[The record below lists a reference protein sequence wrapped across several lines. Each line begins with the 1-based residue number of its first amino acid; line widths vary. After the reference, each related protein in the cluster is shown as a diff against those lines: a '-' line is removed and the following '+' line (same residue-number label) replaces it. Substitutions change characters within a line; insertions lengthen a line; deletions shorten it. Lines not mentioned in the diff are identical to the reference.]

1 MKPIRV
7 GDEAC
12 WVEENG
18 SHRREGEW
26 GKKKERRDEE
36 ERGRRPMYNIRVP
49 ASLAPLVH
57 YKAPGR
63 LETLLVGPTAW
74 YNGAKTHGAL

>member
-1 MKPIRV
+1 MRLV
-7 GDEAC
+7 GWKRMAAIGGR
-12 WVEENG
+12 ENG
-18 SHRREGEW
+18 GRR
-26 GKKKERRDEE
+26 KKEEMRKNEE

>member
-1 MKPIRV
+1 MKLTEKEWHTYPIGSGYQLMKPIRV

-18 SHRREGEW
+18 GRRREGEW

-36 ERGRRPMYNIRVP
+36 E
-49 ASLAPLVH
+49 
-57 YKAPGR
+57 
-63 LETLLVGPTAW
+63 
-74 YNGAKTHGAL
+74 